1 MKQKNE
7 ENQKNLK
14 KAKGLETIK
23 GVKGHG
29 CETEDLPEEERNEH
43 SHIKYC
49 LVCTALLKAIS
60 MVIALL
66 VTMFSSTRDGLI

>member
-43 SHIKYC
+43 SHIKY
-49 LVCTALLKAIS
+49 
-60 MVIALL
+60 
-66 VTMFSSTRDGLI
+66 